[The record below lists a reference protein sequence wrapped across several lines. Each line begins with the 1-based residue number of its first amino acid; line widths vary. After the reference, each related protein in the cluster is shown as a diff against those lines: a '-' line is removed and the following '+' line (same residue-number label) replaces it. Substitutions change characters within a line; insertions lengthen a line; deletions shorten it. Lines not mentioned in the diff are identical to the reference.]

1 MKLSLSLL
9 STILFTTT
17 ILARPHSRAERR
29 ATRTLKSQPLI
40 PYTGPAGPDPVPDS
54 SNVQYS
60 DNWSGA
66 VLTAPPA
73 GQTFNAVSGT
83 FTVPTVSP
91 PSGAGSGSWASSAWV
106 GIDGDTYGNAILQTG
121 IDFTVTK
128 SGGSTSQSFQA
139 WYEWYPN
146 DAFNFAM
153 DVSAGDVIALSVVS
167 SSASAGTVTIK
178 NVSSGASVSK
188 ALKAPGSG
196 SHLGG
201 QNAEWIVE
209 DFEEGGSLVAL
220 SNFGTVTFTDCV
232 AKTSS
237 EKLGL
242 SGATII
248 DIKQSGKVETS
259 VTVESS
265 SSVQIKYV

>member
-1 MKLSLSLL
+1 MKLSVSFL
-9 STILFTTT
+9 STVLFTTT

-29 ATRTLKSQPLI
+29 ATRTFKSQPLI
-40 PYTGPAGPDPVPDS
+40 PYTGPPGPNPVPDN

-91 PSGAGSGSWASSAWV
+91 PSGAGDGSWASSGWV

-121 IDFTVTK
+121 IDFTVTT
-128 SGGSTSQSFQA
+128 SDGSTSQSFQA

-146 DAFNFAM
+146 GAYNFDM
-153 DVSAGDVIALSVVS
+153 DVSAGDVIALSVLS
-167 SSASAGTVTIK
+167 SSASAGTVTIE
-178 NVSSGASVSK
+178 NVSTGASVST
-188 ALKAPGSG
+188 ALTAPS
-196 SHLGG
+196 SDSYLAG

-209 DFEEGGSLVAL
+209 DFEEGGSLVPL
-220 SNFGTVTFTDCV
+220 SNFGTVVFENCV
-232 AKTSS
+232 ATTGS
-237 EKLGL
+237 ESLGL
-242 SGATII
+242 SGATVIEI
-248 DIKQSGKVETS
+248 EQNGNVETS
-259 VTVESS
+259 VTIEGS
-265 SSVQIKYV
+265 SSVQIQYV

>member
-1 MKLSLSLL
+1 MKLSSGLL

-40 PYTGPAGPDPVPDS
+40 PYTGPLGSGSVPDS
-54 SNVQYS
+54 ANVQYS

-83 FTVPTVSP
+83 FTVPNVSP
-91 PSGAGSGSWASSAWV
+91 PSGAGSGSWSSSAWV

-146 DAFNFAM
+146 NAYNFAM
-153 DVSAGDVIALSVVS
+153 DVSAGDVMAISVHS
-167 SSASAGTVTIK
+167 TSASAGTVTIE
-178 NVSSGASVSK
+178 NVSTGASVSK

-220 SNFGTVTFTDCV
+220 SDFGTVTFTDCV
-232 AKTSS
+232 AKTAS
-237 EKLGL
+237 ESLGL
-242 SGATII
+242 SGATVI
-248 DIKQSGKVETS
+248 DIKQNGNVETS
-259 VTVESS
+259 VTIESA